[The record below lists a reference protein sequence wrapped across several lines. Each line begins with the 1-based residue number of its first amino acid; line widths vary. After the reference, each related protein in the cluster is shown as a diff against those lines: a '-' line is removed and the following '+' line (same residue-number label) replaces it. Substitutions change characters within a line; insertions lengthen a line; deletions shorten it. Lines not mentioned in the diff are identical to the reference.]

1 MGIYLKENINSL
13 VNLFSTHSPTLGL
26 DVDGCIDESPL
37 FFSMLTNNWAGDVII
52 VSLRSD
58 LNKLK
63 AFLKENNIKYTD
75 IVLVKKLED
84 KADVIRQK
92 GISFFI
98 DDQPEVLKHIP
109 DTVSVMLF
117 RNNGNFHYGE
127 KKWMLSENTGMIF

>member
-13 VNLFSTHSPTLGL
+13 LNLFTTPNPTLGL
-26 DVDGCIDESPL
+26 DVDGCMDESPL
-37 FFSMLTNNWAGDVII
+37 FFSILTNSWVGDVFI

-58 LNKLK
+58 LDKLK
-63 AFLKENNIKYTD
+63 SFLKENNIKYTD
-75 IVLVKKLED
+75 IFLVKKLEE
-84 KADVIRQK
+84 KADVIKQK

-109 DTVSVMLF
+109 DTVSVLLF

-127 KKWMLSENTGMIF
+127 KKWMLSEDTGMIF